1 MWDTTTLREWL
12 QAAAKALQSFIKTA
26 SPSQRAVKVTK
37 KKDTSKSS
45 WDKQEP
51 NNKTPQR

>member
-12 QAAAKALQSFIKTA
+12 QAAAKPLQSFIKTA